1 MVQGISKISAETILI
16 SAMKVAEI
24 NHRYIANNITNADTP
39 GYTQKE
45 LDFQKSL
52 NAVLQ
57 GRGGIVLRTS
67 HPRHIQVEKEGVI
80 VNTKR
85 DGMIKNDFNSVSI
98 DEQIARLTENTG
110 KITVYSALMSK
121 KFSQLATI
129 INDLKR

>member
-1 MVQGISKISAETILI
+1 MVNGIGKISAETMLI

-24 NHRYIANNITNADTP
+24 NHRYIANNIANADTP

-57 GRGGIVLRTS
+57 GRGGIVLRTN
-67 HPRHIQVEKEGVI
+67 HPRHIQVEKEGV
-80 VNTKR
+80 VVEKR
-85 DGMIKNDFNSVSI
+85 KNVLKNDFNSVDI
-98 DEQIARLTENTG
+98 DEQITKLTENTG
-110 KITVYSALMSK
+110 KVTVYTALLAK
-121 KFSQLATI
+121 RFNQLTTI

>member
-1 MVQGISKISAETILI
+1 MITGIEKIKADTMLI

-24 NHRYIANNITNADTP
+24 NHRYIANNIANVDTP
-39 GYTQKE
+39 GYTQRE

-67 HPRHIQVEKEGVI
+67 HPRHIQVEREGAVI
-80 VNTKR
+80 EKKNNVL
-85 DGMIKNDFNSVSI
+85 KNDLNSVDI

-110 KITVYSALMSK
+110 KITVYTALMAK
-121 KFSQLATI
+121 RFSQLATI

>member
-1 MVQGISKISAETILI
+1 MIQGIEKISAETVLI

-24 NHRYIANNITNADTP
+24 NHRYIANNIANVDTP
-39 GYTQKE
+39 EYTQKE
-45 LDFQKSL
+45 LDFPKSL

-57 GRGGIVLRTS
+57 GRGGIVLRTN
-67 HPRHIQVEKEGVI
+67 HPRHIQVEKEGI
-80 VNTKR
+80 VMSKKSNVL
-85 DGMIKNDFNSVSI
+85 KNDFNSVDI

-110 KITVYSALMSK
+110 RLTVYSSLMAK